1 MEMSS
6 IPFFNQE
13 DFSPINYTLFQ
24 DPPADTTIDTKKRQ
38 RIDDQQEKPNHE
50 NWAFQSHHHNSNLES
65 NLESESQGPFF

>member
-13 DFSPINYTLFQ
+13 DFSPTNYTLFQ
-24 DPPADTTIDTKKRQ
+24 DPADTTIDTKKRQ
-38 RIDDQQEKPNHE
+38 RIEDEQEKPNLE

-65 NLESESQGPFF
+65 NLEPESQGPFF